1 MLRRIMVRAHELAR
15 GMEGDYQARLALA
28 LRIAWK
34 EEKKK
39 GRKEEVKIEKIEMKE
54 LKGTEKQIK
63 FTNDIKEAVL
73 EIIEQLP
80 EKIAKYS
87 IDEEM
92 KNKYIEIYNKEI
104 KDLFESY
111 ENARD
116 FIGDWKAVVYE
127 KAKSQRVKIVENI
140 LREKGINITRRIMNK
155 FLYEYV
161 EQECDELDRD
171 IEEFKIKKVSF

>member
-1 MLRRIMVRAHELAR
+1 MLRRIMVRAHQIAK
-15 GMEGDYQARLALA
+15 GFEGDYQARLSLA
-28 LRIAWK
+28 LRQAWK
-34 EEKKK
+34 EER
-39 GRKEEVKIEKIEMKE
+39 GKEEVRIEMKE

-63 FTNDIKEAVL
+63 YANDIKKAVL
-73 EIIEQLP
+73 EIVEQLP

-87 IDEEM
+87 KDEEM
-92 KNKYIEIYNKEI
+92 RNKYIEIYNKEI

-111 ENARD
+111 ENAGD

-127 KAKSQRVKIVENI
+127 KAKSQRVKIVEDI
-140 LREKGINITRRIMNK
+140 LKEKGINITRRIMNK
-155 FLYEYV
+155 FQYEYV

>member
-34 EEKKK
+34 EER
-39 GRKEEVKIEKIEMKE
+39 GKEEVKIEMKE
-54 LKGTEKQIK
+54 LKGSEKQVK
-63 FTNDIKEAVL
+63 FANDIKEAVL
-73 EIIEQLP
+73 EIVEQLP
-80 EKIAKYS
+80 KKIAKYS
-87 IDEEM
+87 KDEEM
-92 KNKYIEIYNKEI
+92 KNKYLEIYNKDI
-104 KDLFESY
+104 KGLLESY
-111 ENARD
+111 ENAGD

>member
-1 MLRRIMVRAHELAR
+1 MLRRIMVRAHQIAK
-15 GMEGDYQARLALA
+15 GFEGDYQARLSLA
-28 LRIAWK
+28 LRQAWK
-34 EEKKK
+34 EER
-39 GRKEEVKIEKIEMKE
+39 GKEEVRIEMKE
-54 LKGTEKQIK
+54 LKGTEKQVK
-63 FTNDIKEAVL
+63 YANDIKEAVL

-87 IDEEM
+87 KDEEM
-92 KNKYIEIYNKEI
+92 RNKYIEIYNKEI

-111 ENARD
+111 ENAGD

-127 KAKSQRVKIVENI
+127 KAKSQRVKIVEDI
-140 LREKGINITRRIMNK
+140 LKEKGINITRRIMNK
-155 FLYEYV
+155 FQYEYV

>member
-34 EEKKK
+34 EER
-39 GRKEEVKIEKIEMKE
+39 GKEEVKIEMKE
-54 LKGTEKQIK
+54 LKGSEKQVK
-63 FTNDIKEAVL
+63 FANDIKEAVL
-73 EIIEQLP
+73 EIVEQLP
-80 EKIAKYS
+80 KKIAKYS

-92 KNKYIEIYNKEI
+92 KNKYLEIYNKDI
-104 KDLFESY
+104 KGSLESY
-111 ENARD
+111 ENAGD

-127 KAKSQRVKIVENI
+127 KAKSQRVKIVGDI

-155 FLYEYV
+155 FQYEYV

>member
-1 MLRRIMVRAHELAR
+1 MLRRVMVRAHELAR

-34 EEKKK
+34 EER
-39 GRKEEVKIEKIEMKE
+39 GKEEVKIEMKE
-54 LKGTEKQIK
+54 LKGSEKQVK
-63 FTNDIKEAVL
+63 FANDIKEAVL
-73 EIIEQLP
+73 EIVEQLP
-80 EKIAKYS
+80 KKIAKYS
-87 IDEEM
+87 KDEEM
-92 KNKYIEIYNKEI
+92 KNKYLEIYNKDI
-104 KDLFESY
+104 KGLLESY
-111 ENARD
+111 ENAGD

-155 FLYEYV
+155 FQYEYV

>member
-34 EEKKK
+34 EER
-39 GRKEEVKIEKIEMKE
+39 GKEEVRIEMKE

-63 FTNDIKEAVL
+63 YANDIKKAVL
-73 EIIEQLP
+73 EIVEQLP

-87 IDEEM
+87 KDEEM
-92 KNKYIEIYNKEI
+92 KNKYIEIYNKDI
-104 KDLFESY
+104 KGLLESY
-111 ENARD
+111 ENAGD
-116 FIGDWKAVVYE
+116 FISDFKQVVYE
-127 KAKSQRVKIVENI
+127 KAKSQRVKIVEDI
-140 LREKGINITRRIMNK
+140 LKEKGINITRRIMSK
-155 FLYEYV
+155 FQYEYV

-171 IEEFKIKKVSF
+171 IENFQIKKVTY

>member
-1 MLRRIMVRAHELAR
+1 MLRRIMVRAHQIAK
-15 GMEGDYQARLALA
+15 GFEGDYQARLVLA

-34 EEKKK
+34 EER
-39 GRKEEVKIEKIEMKE
+39 GREEVKIEMKE
-54 LKGTEKQIK
+54 LKGSEKQVK
-63 FTNDIKEAVL
+63 FANDIKEAVL

-80 EKIAKYS
+80 DKIAKYS
-87 IDEEM
+87 KDEEM

-111 ENARD
+111 ENAGD

-127 KAKSQRVKIVENI
+127 KAKSQRVKIVEDI
-140 LREKGINITRRIMNK
+140 LKEKGINITRRIMNK
-155 FLYEYV
+155 FQYEYV